1 MKKLAICIPTYN
13 RAELLDR
20 LLESIPE
27 INDVVVSICDD
38 GSDDNTYNI
47 IRKHQS
53 RISINYIFQQNK
65 GRAAALRKS
74 ILNTEAEYFMFVD
87 SDDYFSETG
96 VEIIYKYIK
105 ENLSENFFVFSTK
118 IIKKSKPI
126 TVSLSGIPKTSYI
139 SLRSD
144 YKVRY
149 DLQEVIHYKLLLDVL
164 YDDPVDIRR
173 IPTSYLWFKVSEKEK
188 CLPVDSLPV
197 KIKEYLSDGM
207 SANLLPLKIRYP
219 EYMVYK
225 YKIALESKDYR
236 SILYRL
242 KCKILFFRYSFH
254 NRSIKLSNFRD
265 FPFYFLGYIYGIIDN
280 LRLVIFFKKLL

>member
-20 LLESIPE
+20 LLKSIPE

-38 GSDDNTYNI
+38 GSDDNTYEI
-47 IRKHQS
+47 IKKHQA

-65 GRAAALRKS
+65 GRATALRKS
-74 ILNTEAEYFMFVD
+74 ILNTEAKYFMLVD
-87 SDDYFSETG
+87 SDDYFEKTG
-96 VEIIYKYIK
+96 VEVIYQYIN
-105 ENLSENFFVFSTK
+105 ENSSENFFVFSTK

-126 TVSLSGIPKTSYI
+126 IVSLSGIPKTSYI

-144 YKVRY
+144 YKINY
-149 DLQEVIHYKLLLDVL
+149 DLQEVIHYKLLLEVL

-173 IPTSYLWFKVSEKEK
+173 IPTSYLWFKASEKEK

-197 KIKEYLSDGM
+197 KVKEYYSDGM
-207 SANLLPLKIRYP
+207 SANLLPLKIHYP

-225 YKIALESKDYR
+225 YKIALESKDYM
-236 SILYRL
+236 SLTYRL
-242 KCKILFFRYSFH
+242 KCKILFYRYSFH
-254 NRSIKLSNFRD
+254 NRSIKLLNFKD
-265 FPFYFLGYIYGIIDN
+265 FPFYLIGYICGLFDN
-280 LRLVIFFKKLL
+280 LRLAIFFKK